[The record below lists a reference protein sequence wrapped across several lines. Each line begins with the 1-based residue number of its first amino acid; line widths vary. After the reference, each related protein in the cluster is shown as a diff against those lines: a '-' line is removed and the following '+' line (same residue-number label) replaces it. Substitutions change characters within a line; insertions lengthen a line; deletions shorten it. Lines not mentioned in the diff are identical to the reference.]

1 MGEER
6 GSFPVFLVILCK
18 RDSMTKKAK
27 FREVAPVNKLSIPEF
42 ILLAAFSINNRGREG
57 TFEALLKEC
66 FLMSPQTFCFPKNSQ
81 WPDARK
87 IDRPLRTLR
96 RKALI
101 KGSPDTSFSLT
112 KEGRKIAGD
121 LAKVL
126 RQKKLFK

>member
-1 MGEER
+1 M
-6 GSFPVFLVILCK
+6 I
-18 RDSMTKKAK
+18 KKAK
-27 FREVAPVNKLSIPEF
+27 FREAAPVNKLSIPDF
-42 ILLAAFSINNRGREG
+42 ILLAAFSVNDRGQEC
-57 TFEALLKEC
+57 TFEQLLKEC
-66 FLMSPQTFCFPKNSQ
+66 FLISPQTFCFPKNSQ

-96 RKALI
+96 RRDLI

-112 KEGRKIAGD
+112 KEGRKLAGD